1 MSRGLEKIR
10 ERMCAF
16 LNGQG
21 LQTVV
26 AWPRQEREEI
36 SGAVVSVALRHC
48 EAGPSGFRDYL
59 GERWNEETQEWEE
72 LYGRKTRLTFGLDLY
87 ADPLE
92 GENAIQNAFD
102 LLLEAFQEDG
112 PAGLKLLELS
122 CGETEF
128 DVSGRLLRR
137 NVEAVCSAYL
147 YAVTQP
153 GGAFLDFE
161 IRGDVKV

>member
-1 MSRGLEKIR
+1 MSMGLEKIR

-92 GENAIQNAFD
+92 GENAIQNTFD

-128 DVSGRLLRR
+128 DASGRLLRR

-153 GGAFLDFE
+153 GGAFWVF
-161 IRGDVKV
+161 

>member
-1 MSRGLEKIR
+1 M
-10 ERMCAF
+10 
-16 LNGQG
+16 
-21 LQTVV
+21 
-26 AWPRQEREEI
+26 
-36 SGAVVSVALRHC
+36 
-48 EAGPSGFRDYL
+48 
-59 GERWNEETQEWEE
+59 
-72 LYGRKTRLTFGLDLY
+72 
-87 ADPLE
+87 
-92 GENAIQNAFD
+92 
-102 LLLEAFQEDG
+102 AFQEDG

-128 DVSGRLLRR
+128 DASGRLLRR